1 MGMTPLLVASISIL
15 DLFYR
20 TYAWG
25 PETGLFYEITSF
37 VLEDQVKNPVSL
49 WECVSPVLLIRVLLT
64 PMVLINC
71 VLLWQVLAKL
81 VCRPLFPYSGA
92 PPPAGGWEFRIVL
105 RSCWLVLA
113 TILTKCGRLCRRSE
127 ERRGGAA

>member
-1 MGMTPLLVASISIL
+1 MGPRNRFFLRKDA
-15 DLFYR
+15 
-20 TYAWG
+20 
-25 PETGLFYEITSF
+25 F

-49 WECVSPVLLIRVLLT
+49 SECVSPVLLIRVWLT

-81 VCRPLFPYSGA
+81 VYRPLFPYSGQ
-92 PPPAGGWEFRIVL
+92 PHSAGGWELGIL

-113 TILTKCGRLCRRSE
+113 TILTKCVRLCRLPFLTLA
-127 ERRGGAA
+127 RGCFAQFHFLRLRDICIFRKLLSRW